1 MPAPWERRPR
11 RDLFVTQRLNRGED
25 AAPTAIYPWQ
35 SVPIRGYI
43 ISQRRRAM
51 KTYKNY
57 VNNEWVTA
65 AATREIINPATGEA
79 IATVPEASKEDVDR
93 AIAAARTTFDS
104 TDWRDSSKAQMRGRI
119 LFKMADLVRKNM
131 AKLAE
136 LETRNTGKPI
146 VESEFDM
153 NDTATCFEYNG
164 GLATKY
170 HGETLNVPDNALN
183 FTLKEPVGVC
193 GLIIPWNYPLMLAA
207 WKLGPAIA
215 AGCTVVLKPAEQTP
229 LTMLEF
235 CKLVQKHIPE
245 LPAGVLNVVTGDGP
259 IAGRALVESP
269 HVEKIAFTGG
279 TDTGKAILRS
289 IGSSHL
295 KKVSLELGGKS
306 PNIYFA
312 DADLDAA
319 TDGALFGVFINQGE
333 VCSAGSRV
341 LVQKDIWKKF
351 MDRMK
356 EKTKRIKLGDP
367 LKRDTK
373 MGPLVSEEHQQKV
386 LSYIELGKQEAK
398 LICGGSSRPGGIATA
413 LRKGFYV
420 EPTIFE
426 TDNTTRIAREE
437 IFGPVVA
444 CIPFK
449 DEADAIRIAN
459 DTPYGLAAAV
469 WSRDIFKCL
478 RVVKNLRAGIVWVN
492 SIQPCYVESPW
503 GGYKQSGQGREM
515 SLHGIEEFLETKQV
529 HINLNEAP
537 LGWY

>member
-1 MPAPWERRPR
+1 
-11 RDLFVTQRLNRGED
+11 
-25 AAPTAIYPWQ
+25 
-35 SVPIRGYI
+35 
-43 ISQRRRAM
+43 M
-51 KTYKNY
+51 KTYRMF
-57 VNNEWVTA
+57 VNHEWVRA
-65 AATREIINPATGEA
+65 ASTREIINPATGQPLA
-79 IATVPEASKEDVDR
+79 IVPEAGKTDVDK
-93 AIAAARTTFDS
+93 AIMAARSAFDNS
-104 TDWRDSSKAQMRGRI
+104 DWRDGSKAQIRGRI
-119 LFKMADLVRKNM
+119 LFKMAALVRKHL

-136 LETRNTGKPI
+136 LETLNSGKPI

-153 NDTATCFEYNG
+153 NDTATCFEYYG

-193 GLIIPWNYPLMLAA
+193 GLIVPWNYPLMLAA
-207 WKLGPAIA
+207 WKLAPALA

-235 CKLVQKHIPE
+235 CRLVQKEIPE
-245 LPAGVLNVVTGDGP
+245 LPPGVLNVVTGDGP
-259 IAGRALVESP
+259 VAGRALVESP
-269 HVEKIAFTGG
+269 HVDKVAFTGG

-289 IGSSHL
+289 IGNSHL

-312 DADLDAA
+312 DADLEAA

-341 LVQKDIWKKF
+341 LVQQDIWKKF
-351 MDRMK
+351 MARML

-367 LKRDTK
+367 LKRETK
-373 MGPLVSEEHQQKV
+373 MGSLVSEEHLEKV
-386 LSYIELGKQEAK
+386 LSYIETGKSEAK
-398 LICGGSSRPGGIATA
+398 LLMGGSRV
-413 LRKGFYV
+413 KGRGYFV
-420 EPTIFE
+420 QPTIFE

-478 RVVKNLRAGIVWVN
+478 RTVKALRAGICWVN
-492 SIQPCYVESPW
+492 TMQPCYVESPW

-529 HINLNEAP
+529 HINLNEAGI
-537 LGWY
+537 GWY